1 MSTTVLVTPLNS
13 FTHETEWRGVM
24 IADTLADTD
33 ADDED
38 NETST
43 DVHVCADDK
52 GSEGVT

>member
-1 MSTTVLVTPLNS
+1 M
-13 FTHETEWRGVM
+13 M

-43 DVHVCADDK
+43 DVCADDK
-52 GSEGVT
+52 GGEGVT